1 MSGVP
6 VSIPQMFRLPEASS
20 AKSAGSQLG
29 LTFRESRL
37 RRVHSWYPYV
47 EGFSASYVETQLLE
61 QLGSGAISN
70 IYDPFGGAGTTQ
82 LVATCMGIPAYYSEI
97 NPLMAFV
104 TEAKVTAARWCKRNL
119 DITTAIVAEYVGE
132 LVADSFM
139 EEAKMVS
146 LADYQRAFPGRDFF
160 EEKHLRQLLAARDI
174 AHRVAGEQKHI
185 LALLQLACVANAVP
199 VSNMTR
205 RADLRRR
212 RPDEYK
218 KRTVNVR
225 AMISQSLQSML
236 DDLSYLPTRMERCS
250 LSTQDCR
257 TLKDDERRLEI
268 FDMAIT
274 SPPYLNGTN
283 YFRNTKIE
291 LWLMGMLTTERELG
305 NFRARAVTAGINDV
319 GRNSVDVCE
328 ISEAESVAQQLDAC
342 AKDRRIPRM
351 VRSYFTD
358 MTEVFEALHHCLR
371 PRAEFILDIG
381 DSRFYGVHVPTD
393 RILADI
399 GQQIG
404 FKLRS
409 SRVLAERRSRDKTPL
424 VQVELR
430 FVKDSS

>member
-1 MSGVP
+1 MSGAP
-6 VSIPQMFRLPEASS
+6 VSIPQMYRLPEAPS
-20 AKSAGSQLG
+20 AKTAGSQLG

-37 RRVHSWYPYV
+37 RRVHGWYPYV
-47 EGFSASYVETQLLE
+47 EGFSAGYVETQLLE
-61 QLGSGAISN
+61 RLGSGTVDN
-70 IYDPFGGAGTTQ
+70 VYDPFGGAGTTQ
-82 LVATCMGIPAYYSEI
+82 LVAVCMGTPAYYSEV

-104 TEAKVTAARWCKRNL
+104 TETKITAARWCRRNL
-119 DITTAIVAEYVGE
+119 DITTEVVAGYIDE
-132 LVADSFM
+132 LATDSFL
-139 EEAKMVS
+139 EAS
-146 LADYQRAFPGRDFF
+146 EAIGLEDYERAFPGRDFF
-160 EEKHLRQLLAARDI
+160 EEKHLKQLLLAREI
-174 AHRVAGEQKHI
+174 AQRVAGGQKHI
-185 LALLQLACVANAVP
+185 LALLKLACVANAVP

-218 KRTVNVR
+218 NRSVDVR
-225 AMISQSLQSML
+225 AMVGQSLRSML
-236 DDLSYLPTRMERCS
+236 DDLSYLPMTMERCRL
-250 LSTQDCR
+250 LSEDCR
-257 TLKDDERRLEI
+257 SLKGDERRLEM

-291 LWLMGMLTTERELG
+291 LWLMGMLKTEQELG
-305 NFRARAVTAGINDV
+305 TFRARAVTAGINDV

-328 ISEAESVAQQLDAC
+328 ASEAESVARRLDDC
-342 AKDRRIPRM
+342 AKDRRIPKM

-371 PRAEFILDIG
+371 PRSEFILDIG

-404 FKLRS
+404 FELKS

-430 FVKDSS
+430 FAKSSS